1 MQDAGGYSPYLPL
14 CLWIQVKSWV
24 LMQFKSKPFGLVKR
38 GLRTGQWGH
47 VDSLLFFSWVDGKVG
62 VSNFVFSWLRMYSY
76 FVWFGGVRDEDFYIE
91 STENGQLGKKI
102 FTAFFI
108 PRAKP

>member
-47 VDSLLFFSWVDGKVG
+47 VDSLLFFLGSMAKWGCQILYFLGSVCIHILFGLG
-62 VSNFVFSWLRMYSY
+62 V
-76 FVWFGGVRDEDFYIE
+76 
-91 STENGQLGKKI
+91 
-102 FTAFFI
+102 
-108 PRAKP
+108 